1 MENVRKAFRRVE
13 RSGFDLNER
22 VVFTNCSDGLIYL
35 VTGISVRNNGAIG
48 YIVSN
53 CGEELY
59 VSEFEIEKAAL

>member
-1 MENVRKAFRRVE
+1 MENFRKAANRVE
-13 RSGFDLNER
+13 RSGFDLNDR
-22 VVFTNCSDGLIYL
+22 VVFTNCSDGLIYMI
-35 VTGISVRNNGAIG
+35 TGISVRNNGAMG